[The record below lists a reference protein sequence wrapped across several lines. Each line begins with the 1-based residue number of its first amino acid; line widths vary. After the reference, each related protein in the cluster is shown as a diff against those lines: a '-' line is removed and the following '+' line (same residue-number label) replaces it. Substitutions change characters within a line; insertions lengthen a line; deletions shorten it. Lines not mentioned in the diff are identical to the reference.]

1 VLGISLPVMMAGIPA
16 DGGRTGAV
24 MAVLVEAVRW
34 RTSARGRRY
43 ANIAMSDPTGQVIAS
58 CFDELTAK
66 DLEEAAKTNECGLLT
81 VELDR
86 QPGDETPRI
95 TIKRIQPLEGLAA
108 NSRLKA
114 IVRTASPAAL
124 AALAALLGTEGGSGG
139 AGGDGHGDARCEAG

>member
-1 VLGISLPVMMAGIPA
+1 
-16 DGGRTGAV
+16 
-24 MAVLVEAVRW
+24 
-34 RTSARGRRY
+34 
-43 ANIAMSDPTGQVIAS
+43 MSDPTGQVIAS

-66 DLEEAAKTNECGLLT
+66 DLEEAAKANMCGLLT

-124 AALAALLGTEGGSGG
+124 AALAALLGTEGGGRG
-139 AGGDGHGDARCEAG
+139 EILVEAALDAGERATIRLGRSFALDAELAARMETIDGIESVTLSAADSPRLALVS